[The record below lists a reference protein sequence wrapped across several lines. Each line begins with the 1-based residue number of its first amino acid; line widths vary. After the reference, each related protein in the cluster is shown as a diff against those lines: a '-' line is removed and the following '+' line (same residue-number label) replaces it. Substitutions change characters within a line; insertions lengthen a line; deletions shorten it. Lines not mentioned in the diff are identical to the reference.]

1 MPPEIIAAIDIQL
14 EDNTPAPLAPIFL
27 PHNPEINVLNK
38 GIKKKNI
45 YIFLNINLLWHHELF
60 VI

>member
-38 GIKKKNI
+38 GIKKLI
-45 YIFLNINLLWHHELF
+45 YTFSLIYTYCGIMSYL
-60 VI
+60 